1 MVIWHRTLWIDEHK
15 AQKILTCKFSK
26 QPQKTKHLFGFL
38 IIRGTKSEYKMNK
51 SILLLSA
58 LSASLFSCNLVMA
71 DNPCGPPL
79 AEDVMAFTKPQ
90 DSDWGG
96 WSRGSTGSVYA
107 GWDVFESSPDP
118 VFSNDSTPDGY
129 VTYVMSEN
137 DPNAQ
142 PEFTQYGV
150 APSPVYV
157 GFPDAQIIAGPGLGI
172 FKTSTNNWYSFSA
185 TPAYNV
191 LLLANQDHQDSSG
204 PVTVAFQIASMGQDI
219 DDTSVELV
227 DMGPY
232 DSKTTLID
240 CSTEAHGSTTSYRE
254 YLYLWT
260 IQSPQDT
267 YQIAFSAQ
275 GSSMSL
281 DALAIDVGTEQSPQI
296 EENVPAL
303 PIWGLSIL
311 ALLLFSY
318 SKKRKSFKS
327 HLKVI

>member
-1 MVIWHRTLWIDEHK
+1 
-15 AQKILTCKFSK
+15 
-26 QPQKTKHLFGFL
+26 
-38 IIRGTKSEYKMNK
+38 MNK
-51 SILLLSA
+51 EILLVSA
-58 LSASLFSCNLVMA
+58 LSISIFSTNLVMA
-71 DNPCGPPL
+71 DSPCGPPL

-150 APSPVYV
+150 APSPVYI
-157 GFPDAQIIAGPGLGI
+157 GFPDAQIIAGPGLGV

-204 PVTVAFQIASMGQDI
+204 PVTVAFQIASLGQDI
-219 DDTSVELV
+219 DDTSVELINV
-227 DMGPY
+227 GTY

-240 CSTEAHGSTTSYRE
+240 CSTEAHDSTTSYRE

-260 IQSPQDT
+260 ISNPQDS

-281 DALAIDVGTEQSPQI
+281 DALAIDVGTVQSTQI
-296 EENVPAL
+296 EENVPTL
-303 PIWGLSIL
+303 PIWGIPIL
-311 ALLLFSY
+311 AILLFRY
-318 SKKRKSFKS
+318 SRNRS
-327 HLKVI
+327 